1 MQSRRP
7 VNQGMADCAKLL
19 DRGFHGPYPSRT
31 PGTGSG
37 RPKMNE
43 INVSTSEKDR
53 DIRHDWTAEQ
63 ALELFALPFADLIHR
78 AQTLHRRYFDP
89 NTVQMASLL
98 SVKTGGCPED
108 CAYCPQ
114 AAQYDTGVDAAKL
127 MDVETVLAEA
137 KAAKDAGATRYC
149 MGAAWRSPKD
159 RDMDAICAMIEGV
172 RGMGMEACATLGM
185 LTPAQAQRLQDAGL
199 DYYNHNL
206 DTSESFYSEI
216 ITTRTYADRLDT
228 LQAVRD
234 AGIKVCCGG
243 ILGMGEAARDRAEM
257 LVTLAGLSPHPESVP
272 INMLVQV
279 EGTPL
284 EGREELDPLDFVRTI
299 AVAKI
304 MMPASTVRLSAGR
317 EEMSD
322 ELQALCFLAG
332 AGSIFVGPKLLT
344 TANPEQDK
352 DANLFRRLG
361 IHGEDI
367 GPVSTDTL

>member
-1 MQSRRP
+1 
-7 VNQGMADCAKLL
+7 
-19 DRGFHGPYPSRT
+19 
-31 PGTGSG
+31 
-37 RPKMNE
+37 MNE
-43 INVSTSEKDR
+43 INVPTQNDPAL
-53 DIRHDWTAEQ
+53 RHDWTAED
-63 ALELFALPFADLIHR
+63 ALALFNLPFADLIHR
-78 AQTLHRRYFDP
+78 AQTLHRRYFDA

-114 AAQYDTGVDAAKL
+114 AAQYDTGVDASKL
-127 MDVETVLAEA
+127 MDVDTVLAEA
-137 KAAKDAGATRYC
+137 KRAKDAGATRYC

-159 RDMDAICAMIEGV
+159 KDLDAVCKMIEGV
-172 RGMGMEACATLGM
+172 REMGMEACATLGM
-185 LTPAQAQRLQDAGL
+185 LTPDQAQRLHDAGL

-206 DTSESFYSEI
+206 DTSENFYSEI
-216 ITTRTYADRLDT
+216 ISTRTYADRLDT
-228 LQAVRD
+228 LQSVRD

-243 ILGMGEAARDRAEM
+243 ILGMGEAAQDRADM
-257 LVTLAGLSPHPESVP
+257 LVTLANLQPHPESVP
-272 INMLVQV
+272 INMLLQV

-284 EGREELDPLDFVRTI
+284 ESREELDPLDFVRTI

-344 TANPEQDK
+344 TANPEQDR
-352 DANLFRRLG
+352 DASLFNRLG
-361 IHGEDI
+361 IRGEDI
-367 GPVSTDTL
+367 GPVAPDTL